1 MILDVEVTLNNRPLT
16 YVEDDI
22 QLPVLTPNTMMFG
35 QPNLLPEDDVDSME
49 DGDLR
54 KRARYIRRCKDVL
67 WSRWTGEYIKSLR
80 ERHNVNHKRGGLPIK
95 EGDVVLIQSDERNRG
110 KWKLGIVVKL
120 IKGRDGVVRAAR
132 LRARK
137 SYLERAIQQLC
148 PMELSCDRIQEPQ
161 APVLNPTARVFTPR
175 RAAVATTERIKAIA
189 DHEEQQN

>member
-1 MILDVEVTLNNRPLT
+1 
-16 YVEDDI
+16 
-22 QLPVLTPNTMMFG
+22 MMFG

-49 DGDLR
+49 DWDLR
-54 KRARYIRRCKDVL
+54 KRARCIQRCKDVL

-80 ERHNVNHKRGGLPIK
+80 ERHNLNHKKGGMPIK
-95 EGDVVLIQSDERNRG
+95 EGDVVLIQSDGRNKG

-120 IKGRDGVVRAAR
+120 IKGREGVVREAR
-132 LRARK
+132 LRAGK
-137 SYLERAIQQLC
+137 SYLEWVIQHLC

-189 DHEEQQN
+189 DQEEQQN